1 MKKEIELSVIEKRMM
16 TRARNAV
23 TLYLSKTVPL
33 YDGHFVSEEEL
44 EEFCGENNIANIKI
58 PKIGKKTVKFLLRR
72 YPTPEENLIGELFP
86 GEPSIEVQNM
96 NEKEY
101 NEAEGIRRSD
111 LWVMN
116 DSPEKFRFRM
126 DNPEETTA
134 PALVFGAAAHKL
146 VLEPDGFYDEY
157 AVAPQVDR
165 RTKDGK
171 AAWEQFASE
180 NAGKTIISQDDF
192 DTISSMKEVLEKNT
206 LASIILFGDGYT
218 EIPFFWTDPETGEKC
233 KAKFDRLIKDDDG
246 RYIVVDYKTAQYAQT
261 DNFNRSVIMHGYHV
275 QAAMYTEGV
284 KIAQRLKKRPR
295 FIFVAQEKKPP
306 YSVNVIEVSY
316 DVMNFGSTVY
326 HDLLS
331 KYHDCKELDVWPG
344 YTGLDGQINQ
354 TSLPRWAMNEMEEE

>member
-1 MKKEIELSVIEKRMM
+1 MKKETELSVNEKRMM
-16 TRARNAV
+16 TRARNEV
-23 TLYLSKTVPL
+23 TLFLSKHNPM
-33 YDGHFVSEEEL
+33 YNGHYITEEEL
-44 EEFCGENNIANIKI
+44 EEFVSEHDLRKKKI
-58 PKIGKKTVKFLLRR
+58 PRIGKKTIDLLYRL
-72 YPTPEENLIGELFP
+72 YPTPEEELLGELFP
-86 GEPSIEVQNM
+86 SEPSIEVQNM

-134 PALVFGAAAHKL
+134 PALIFGAAAHKL

-180 NAGKTIISQDDF
+180 NEGKTIISQDDF
-192 DTISSMKEVLEKNT
+192 DTISAMKEVLENNT

-284 KIAQRLKKRPR
+284 MKSKKLKKRPG
-295 FIFVAQEKKPP
+295 FLFVAQEKKPP
-306 YSVNVIEVSY
+306 YSVNVIEVSEE
-316 DVMNFGSTVY
+316 VMNAGVAKF
-326 HDLLS
+326 HQLLD
-331 KYHDCKELDVWPG
+331 KLHACKVIDQWPG
-344 YTGLDGQINQ
+344 YLNGNVPSDAFVPNWMQQ
-354 TSLPRWAMNEMEEE
+354 AMEDDV